1 MKKMICLML
10 CLAAAAGLA
19 GCSDNSLS
27 GSDSDSS
34 LSAVVPTDG
43 ASSSN
48 GGDKASGSANSALE
62 AYEQITPTVGN
73 TGAENCEKIVLEG
86 STARSDSQGVS
97 IDGSDI
103 TITSGGVYAVSGTL
117 TDGKITVDCGKENVT
132 LILNG
137 ADITCSDSAAIY
149 VKKCKALTL
158 TLADGS
164 QNKLESKSF
173 AENADNIDGAI
184 FSKSDVIM
192 SGGGLLAIHSTGGHT
207 VVCKDSLTIESGT
220 YIVVSDSHGFSA
232 NDLIDIKG
240 GSFTVLSGKDGF
252 HAENTDDPTMGSIS
266 VGGGV
271 FDICSVG
278 DCFDSGCDLTI
289 AGGTFDICT
298 EGSDE
303 SSSSKG
309 FKAAGG
315 LSVSDGVFRV
325 KTAED
330 SFHSSGDMT
339 VSGGSLTI
347 SSRDDAFHSD
357 GRLDICGGT
366 VDITESH
373 EGLEASVINISG
385 GDISIVSDDDGINA
399 AGGNDG
405 SGFEGGFD
413 GDRFDQSPSG
423 SALNI
428 SGGSLKINAE
438 GDGIDSNGALTV
450 SGGEV
455 YISGP
460 VRSANGSL
468 DYQISGSIT
477 GGIFVAADGGMM
489 SENFSEAD
497 QGAILL
503 SVGSQTA
510 GTQITVC
517 DSDGE
522 VLISYSPEKDYK
534 SVMVSCPQLEVG
546 ESYTVSAGSFS
557 QEIKLDTA
565 VCGTGSFG
573 GGRPGDIGEP
583 GGGMGGFRPSDDK
596 RH

>member
-1 MKKMICLML
+1 ML
-10 CLAAAAGLA
+10 
-19 GCSDNSLS
+19 D
-27 GSDSDSS
+27 
-34 LSAVVPTDG
+34 
-43 ASSSN
+43 
-48 GGDKASGSANSALE
+48 
-62 AYEQITPTVGN
+62 
-73 TGAENCEKIVLEG
+73 G
-86 STARSDSQGVS
+86 STARSDSQGVR

-117 TDGKITVDCGKENVT
+117 TDGSITVDCGKDNVT

-137 ADITCSDSAAIY
+137 VDITCGDSAAIY

-158 TLADGS
+158 TLADDS
-164 QNKLESKSF
+164 QNRLENKAF
-173 AENADNIDGAI
+173 AENDDNIDGVI
-184 FSKSDVIM
+184 FSKADMVM
-192 SGGGLLAIHSTGGHT
+192 NGGGLLAIHSTGGHA

-220 YIVVSDSHGFSA
+220 YIAVSDSHGFSA
-232 NDLIDIKG
+232 NDLIDIQD

-252 HAENTDDPTMGSIS
+252 HAENTDDPAMGSIS
-266 VGGGV
+266 IGGGV

-303 SSSSKG
+303 SNSSKG

-315 LSVSDGVFRV
+315 LSVADGIFRV

-330 SFHSSGDMT
+330 SFHSGGNMT

-347 SSRDDAFHSD
+347 SSGDDAFHSD
-357 GRLDICGGT
+357 GILDICGGT
-366 VDITESH
+366 LDITESH

-405 SGFEGGFD
+405 SGSEGGFGD
-413 GDRFDQSPSG
+413 DRFSQSSSG

-455 YISGP
+455 FISGP
-460 VRSANGSL
+460 VRSANGAL
-468 DYQISGSIT
+468 DYQTSGSIT

-489 SENFSEAD
+489 SENFSLAD

-503 SVGSQTA
+503 NVGSQTA
-510 GTQITVC
+510 GMQITVC
-517 DSDGE
+517 DQGGE
-522 VLISYSPEKDYK
+522 VLVSYTPEKDYNT
-534 SVMVSCPQLEVG
+534 VTVSCPQLEVG

-557 QEIKLDTA
+557 QEIRLDTA
-565 VCGTGSFG
+565 IYGSGGFGGGNMGGDFG
-573 GGRPGDIGEP
+573 GGRPGGDIGEP